1 MVTKPHRQEL
11 ISRIVRERPIR
22 SQHELRSALAANR
35 VTVNQATLS
44 RDMQEMGLIKG
55 PGGYMFPPPS
65 MAFAGASAHRDASVL
80 EGMLRREMRWID
92 HSGNTVVL
100 RTDAGHANALAVE
113 IDRSRMD
120 DVLGTL
126 AGDDTIFVLTKQG
139 RAAAKLARR
148 LRDMAS
154 VS

>member
-22 SQHELRSALAANR
+22 SQHDLRQALAANR
-35 VTVNQATLS
+35 VIVNQATLS
-44 RDMQEMGLIKG
+44 RDLQEMGLIKG

-65 MAFAGASAHRDASVL
+65 MTLSNVAGGRDASVL

-126 AGDDTIFVLTKQG
+126 AGDDTIFVLAKRG
-139 RAAAKLARR
+139 KAAARLARR
-148 LRDMAS
+148 LREMAS
-154 VS
+154 VG